1 MFVSYR
7 QPSVLDANNYFL
19 ILLFKIPMVI
29 VGNKIDLE
37 DERLVSKEQGQ
48 ALAKQF
54 SCTFLEASAKYRV
67 NVPEVY
73 KTFIKK

>member
-1 MFVSYR
+1 
-7 QPSVLDANNYFL
+7 
-19 ILLFKIPMVI
+19 MVI